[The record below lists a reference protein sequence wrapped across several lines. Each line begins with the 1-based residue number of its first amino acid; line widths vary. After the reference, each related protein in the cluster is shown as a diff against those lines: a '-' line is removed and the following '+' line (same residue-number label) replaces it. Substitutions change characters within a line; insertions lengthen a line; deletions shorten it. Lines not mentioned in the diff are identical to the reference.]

1 MFNSKKIAT
10 TAFVTALALPS
21 ASCAQSKSQAPE
33 PEYDAT
39 TILTPTQVAS
49 DVALAEEAYERIHPG
64 YIRYTDPETLK
75 AAWAAITTK
84 AATQKGMTIGDF
96 YLEIQNVL
104 TLIRCDH
111 TKAELPSQLAK
122 ERNVTPVYLP
132 LRWTLIEDRA
142 IVTIPAET
150 GLSRGDEILAIDGRP
165 IAEMIAEVA
174 PLIPVDGYTEWS
186 RRSGVSESLEF
197 RGGAIDH
204 FGALLWDIKPSATVS
219 IATADGTKR
228 DVVVDR
234 IIHKKWTALGKL
246 ADDAPAA
253 NFKDAIGFERLG
265 NQSAYL
271 KVDTFVNYRDPV
283 KPKALFDPIFDA
295 LKEEGRENLILDLRK
310 NGGGSTDAQRALT
323 SYLFDKPVKLATDA
337 RVKTLNHKGL
347 EEHLWTWDKR
357 AINPSALGFRKND
370 DGTYSLRS
378 FVEDLIK
385 PVKPAKNGFR
395 GKLIV
400 LTSDSNSSASATLV
414 ALLKGSER
422 AILVGEKTGGSP
434 DGNTGGLQFTL
445 TVPES
450 RVRMRIPMIRY
461 FNDLKGFESGQGI
474 MPDKVIPLSVDA
486 FRAGSD
492 PALEAAKALVK

>member
-1 MFNSKKIAT
+1 MFNKKIIAT
-10 TAFVTALALPS
+10 SAFVTALAMPG
-21 ASCAQSKSQAPE
+21 AGCAQSKSQAPE
-33 PEYDAT
+33 PEYDAAT
-39 TILTPTQVAS
+39 MLTPAQVAS

-64 YIRYTDPETLK
+64 YTRYTDAETLK
-75 AAWAAITTK
+75 AAWAAIAVK
-84 AATQKGMTIGDF
+84 AAAQKGMTIGDF

-122 ERNVTPVYLP
+122 ARNVTPIYLP

-142 IVTIPAET
+142 IVTIAAET
-150 GLSRGDEILAIDGRP
+150 GLSRGDEIIAIDGRP
-165 IAEMIAEVA
+165 IAEMIAEVV
-174 PLIPVDGYTEWS
+174 PLVPVDGYTEWS
-186 RRSGVSESLEF
+186 RRSGISESLEF

-204 FGALLWDIKPSATVS
+204 FGALLWDIKPSATLT
-219 IATADGTKR
+219 IAGADGAKR
-228 DVVVDR
+228 DVVVER
-234 IIHKKWTALGKL
+234 IIHRKWTALSKL
-246 ADDAPAA
+246 AADAPAA

-265 NQSAYL
+265 SQSAYL

-283 KPKALFDPIFDA
+283 KPKQLFDPIFDA
-295 LKEEGRENLILDLRK
+295 LRKEGRENLILDLRK
-310 NGGGSTDAQRALT
+310 NGGGSNDAQQALT

-347 EEHLWTWDKR
+347 EDYLWTWDKR
-357 AINPSALGFRKND
+357 AINPSALGFSRND

-414 ALLKGSER
+414 ALLKSSGR
-422 AILVGEKTGGSP
+422 AVLVGEKTGGSP

-450 RVRMRIPMIRY
+450 HVRMRIPMIRY
-461 FNDLKGFESGQGI
+461 FNDLKGFETGQGI
-474 MPDKVIPLSVDA
+474 TPDKMVPLTVSA

-492 PALEAAKALVK
+492 PALEAAKALVM